1 MFAVD
6 TEAVG
11 QDQPVSL
18 FVMAVVQVDTVFL
31 CQPCHEVVVGFA
43 VLDLVVEAGVAAL
56 QVEFERVAVGFEDL
70 TYGLFRGLILVDAVV
85 ARLAHEPGPRAQGEG
100 VERTASFVAA
110 VLGLGDEC
118 VDVAGV
124 GTQTSGELFATVAG
138 DV

>member
-1 MFAVD
+1 M
-6 TEAVG
+6 
-11 QDQPVSL
+11 SL

-56 QVEFERVAVGFEDL
+56 QMELERVAVGFEDL
-70 TYGLFRGLILVDAVV
+70 TYGLYCSLVLVDAVV

-100 VERTASFVAA
+100 IERTASFVTA
-110 VLGLGDEC
+110 VLGLCDEC

-124 GTQTSGELFATVAG
+124 GATAGGQEFSGIAA